1 MCFRRKKFEKID
13 REEIVDAIC
22 SLEKEEKLI
31 EDEIKVVSEQIKTM
45 IEEGQKLDTTYDKIF
60 LVKKISNEN
69 DRRVRLI
76 KRGMFVLYNI
86 KLTNRLKDAIDD
98 NIIVNKVKSLSSF
111 DYLKN
116 QKELAIYLNELLNT
130 KTKTEDILTE
140 ADDAFVEV
148 EKMFLENTKIYG
160 ITDLSEDKLMAI
172 FETNNTDNTKG
183 PDEKEENKEWKSK
196 LAFPLLI
203 FHCFEKVK
211 KKKVAY

>member
-45 IEEGQKLDTTYDKIF
+45 IDEGQKLDTTYDKIF

-183 PDEKEENKEWKSK
+183 PDEKEENE
-196 LAFPLLI
+196 
-203 FHCFEKVK
+203 E
-211 KKKVAY
+211 

>member
-45 IEEGQKLDTTYDKIF
+45 IDEGQKLDTTYDKII

-183 PDEKEENKEWKSK
+183 PDEKEENKE
-196 LAFPLLI
+196 
-203 FHCFEKVK
+203 
-211 KKKVAY
+211 

>member
-172 FETNNTDNTKG
+172 FETNNTDSTKG
-183 PDEKEENKEWKSK
+183 PDEKEENKE
-196 LAFPLLI
+196 
-203 FHCFEKVK
+203 
-211 KKKVAY
+211 

>member
-31 EDEIKVVSEQIKTM
+31 EDEIKVISEQIKTM
-45 IEEGQKLDTTYDKIF
+45 IDEGQKLDTTYDKIF

-183 PDEKEENKEWKSK
+183 PDEKEENKE
-196 LAFPLLI
+196 
-203 FHCFEKVK
+203 
-211 KKKVAY
+211 

>member
-13 REEIVDAIC
+13 REEIVEAIC

-45 IEEGQKLDTTYDKIF
+45 IDEGQKLDTTYDKIF

-183 PDEKEENKEWKSK
+183 PDEKEENKE
-196 LAFPLLI
+196 
-203 FHCFEKVK
+203 
-211 KKKVAY
+211 

>member
-60 LVKKISNEN
+60 LVKKITNEN

-183 PDEKEENKEWKSK
+183 PDEKEENKE
-196 LAFPLLI
+196 
-203 FHCFEKVK
+203 
-211 KKKVAY
+211 

>member
-45 IEEGQKLDTTYDKIF
+45 IDEGQKLDTTYDKLF

-183 PDEKEENKEWKSK
+183 PDEKEENKE
-196 LAFPLLI
+196 
-203 FHCFEKVK
+203 
-211 KKKVAY
+211 

>member
-1 MCFRRKKFEKID
+1 MCFRIKKFEKID

-45 IEEGQKLDTTYDKIF
+45 IDEGQKLDTTYDKIF
-60 LVKKISNEN
+60 LVKKITNEN

-183 PDEKEENKEWKSK
+183 PDEKEENKE
-196 LAFPLLI
+196 
-203 FHCFEKVK
+203 
-211 KKKVAY
+211 

>member
-183 PDEKEENKEWKSK
+183 PDEKEENKE
-196 LAFPLLI
+196 
-203 FHCFEKVK
+203 
-211 KKKVAY
+211 

>member
-13 REEIVDAIC
+13 REEIIDAIC

-183 PDEKEENKEWKSK
+183 PDEKEENKE
-196 LAFPLLI
+196 
-203 FHCFEKVK
+203 
-211 KKKVAY
+211 

>member
-45 IEEGQKLDTTYDKIF
+45 MDEGQKLDTTYDKIF

-183 PDEKEENKEWKSK
+183 PDEKEENKE
-196 LAFPLLI
+196 
-203 FHCFEKVK
+203 
-211 KKKVAY
+211 

>member
-45 IEEGQKLDTTYDKIF
+45 IDEGQKLDTTYDKIF

-86 KLTNRLKDAIDD
+86 NLTNRLQDAIDD

-183 PDEKEENKEWKSK
+183 PDEKEENKE
-196 LAFPLLI
+196 
-203 FHCFEKVK
+203 
-211 KKKVAY
+211 

>member
-45 IEEGQKLDTTYDKIF
+45 IDEGQKLDTTYDKIF

-183 PDEKEENKEWKSK
+183 PDEKEENKE
-196 LAFPLLI
+196 
-203 FHCFEKVK
+203 
-211 KKKVAY
+211 

>member
-45 IEEGQKLDTTYDKIF
+45 IDEGQKLDTTYDKIF

-116 QKELAIYLNELLNT
+116 HKLKLVFLNKIRL
-130 KTKTEDILTE
+130 IL
-140 ADDAFVEV
+140 
-148 EKMFLENTKIYG
+148 Y
-160 ITDLSEDKLMAI
+160 
-172 FETNNTDNTKG
+172 
-183 PDEKEENKEWKSK
+183 
-196 LAFPLLI
+196 
-203 FHCFEKVK
+203 
-211 KKKVAY
+211 

>member
-1 MCFRRKKFEKID
+1 M
-13 REEIVDAIC
+13 
-22 SLEKEEKLI
+22 
-31 EDEIKVVSEQIKTM
+31 
-45 IEEGQKLDTTYDKIF
+45 
-60 LVKKISNEN
+60 VKKISNEN

-183 PDEKEENKEWKSK
+183 SDEKEENKE
-196 LAFPLLI
+196 
-203 FHCFEKVK
+203 
-211 KKKVAY
+211 

>member
-45 IEEGQKLDTTYDKIF
+45 IDEGQKLDTTYDKIF

-148 EKMFLENTKIYG
+148 EKMFIENTKIYG

-183 PDEKEENKEWKSK
+183 PDEKEENKE
-196 LAFPLLI
+196 
-203 FHCFEKVK
+203 
-211 KKKVAY
+211 

>member
-45 IEEGQKLDTTYDKIF
+45 IDEGQKLDTTYDKIF

-140 ADDAFVEV
+140 SDDTIVEV

-183 PDEKEENKEWKSK
+183 PDEKEENKE
-196 LAFPLLI
+196 
-203 FHCFEKVK
+203 
-211 KKKVAY
+211 

>member
-1 MCFRRKKFEKID
+1 MID
-13 REEIVDAIC
+13 
-22 SLEKEEKLI
+22 
-31 EDEIKVVSEQIKTM
+31 
-45 IEEGQKLDTTYDKIF
+45 EGQKLDTTYDKIF
-60 LVKKISNEN
+60 LVKKITNEN

-183 PDEKEENKEWKSK
+183 PDEKEENKE
-196 LAFPLLI
+196 
-203 FHCFEKVK
+203 
-211 KKKVAY
+211 

>member
-45 IEEGQKLDTTYDKIF
+45 IDEGQKLDTTYDKIF
-60 LVKKISNEN
+60 LVKKITNEN

-160 ITDLSEDKLMAI
+160 ITDLSEDKLMDI

-183 PDEKEENKEWKSK
+183 PDEKEENKE
-196 LAFPLLI
+196 
-203 FHCFEKVK
+203 
-211 KKKVAY
+211 

>member
-45 IEEGQKLDTTYDKIF
+45 IDEGQKLDTTYDKIF

-183 PDEKEENKEWKSK
+183 TDEKEENKE
-196 LAFPLLI
+196 
-203 FHCFEKVK
+203 
-211 KKKVAY
+211 

>member
-45 IEEGQKLDTTYDKIF
+45 IDEGQKLDTTYDKIF

-160 ITDLSEDKLMAI
+160 VTDLSEDKLMAI

-183 PDEKEENKEWKSK
+183 PDEKEENKE
-196 LAFPLLI
+196 
-203 FHCFEKVK
+203 
-211 KKKVAY
+211 

>member
-45 IEEGQKLDTTYDKIF
+45 IDEGQKLDTTYDKIF
-60 LVKKISNEN
+60 LVKKITNEN

-183 PDEKEENKEWKSK
+183 PDEKEENKE
-196 LAFPLLI
+196 
-203 FHCFEKVK
+203 
-211 KKKVAY
+211 

>member
-45 IEEGQKLDTTYDKIF
+45 IDEGQKLDTTYDKIF

-116 QKELAIYLNELLNT
+116 RKELAIYLNELLNT

-183 PDEKEENKEWKSK
+183 PDEKEENKE
-196 LAFPLLI
+196 
-203 FHCFEKVK
+203 
-211 KKKVAY
+211 

>member
-45 IEEGQKLDTTYDKIF
+45 IDEGQKLDTTYDKIF
-60 LVKKISNEN
+60 LVKKITNEN

-116 QKELAIYLNELLNT
+116 QKELTIYLNELLNT

-183 PDEKEENKEWKSK
+183 PDEKEENKE
-196 LAFPLLI
+196 
-203 FHCFEKVK
+203 
-211 KKKVAY
+211 